1 MTDDTSHGD
10 AIAPGDVL
18 ALLALRKRA
27 MHLGEI
33 TARLGVPGERRDEVL
48 DLLEALV
55 EDGEVTELPGNR
67 FRKKSASRRKSPDTT
82 PGMVTGHLTVN
93 PRGFGFV
100 AAEDGG
106 PDVFVPAEQMGA
118 ALHGDRVELQTR
130 PTSKGREGRV
140 IAVRERRS
148 PRFTATLER
157 RGRKAWLEP
166 DDLRL
171 RGPIAVIGEVPEGRA
186 SGLAVVAELTH
197 FPQHVDDQPAARVV
211 ELLGVQGMTAVEVAK
226 IKIREGVL
234 EEFDEATREEART
247 FPDRVLPSEKE
258 GREDLRELDL
268 VTIDPDDARDHD
280 DALFAEETRDGYRVV
295 IAIADVSHY
304 VRPGTAI
311 DASAFARCTSI
322 YLPDRAIPMLPPEL
336 SSNLA
341 SLVPQKDRLCMGV
354 EVHLTRGG
362 LVRRRRLFEGVMRS
376 RGRLTYRGVARALGL
391 TESGPKQP
399 QADKRLPMLEALLEL
414 SRALRKKRM
423 RRGAL
428 DFDLPEAKVLLDA
441 HGVEPV
447 SVERSRE
454 DPGVREAYR
463 LVEEMMLLANEVVAG
478 ELKRLN
484 VPAIF
489 RAHGK
494 PDEKKI
500 ELFARTARALGHD
513 IDVEGARDPLV
524 LSKFLRSIDG
534 EEEAPILRYL
544 LLRAMQQASY
554 DVSAHVGHF
563 GLATDDY
570 LHFTSPIRRYPDLT
584 VHRVVR
590 AILRGEEVDAAALL
604 PRLRK
609 AARASSRLE
618 RRAMVVER
626 DVVNLYRAILVRER
640 VGEEF
645 EGAIS
650 GVDQNAFYVSFDE
663 PFVDAKVP
671 VERLEDDY
679 YELDALGIRLVGS
692 RTATTFGLG
701 DRLTVRL
708 EEVNVARR
716 ELLAVPVGM
725 AERRVP
731 RGERDAGEQP
741 PRRRRRSDGK
751 RSTLSASHRGAKARE
766 GDARRSRRAKKEE
779 KRAEKLARRKRRR
792 KR

>member
-1 MTDDTSHGD
+1 MNDDSSSAKD
-10 AIAPGDVL
+10 APTAGDVL
-18 ALLALRKRA
+18 ALLRARKRA
-27 MHLGEI
+27 MHLGELA
-33 TARLGVPGERRDEVL
+33 ARLGVSGDRRDEVL
-48 DLLEALV
+48 DLLEGLA
-55 EDGEVTELPGNR
+55 ETGDVTELPGNR
-67 FRKKSASRRKSPDTT
+67 FRLKGPGKRRSAQDGSVSLVAGR
-82 PGMVTGHLTVN
+82 LTVN
-93 PRGFGFV
+93 ARGFGFV

-118 ALHGDRVELQTR
+118 ALHGDRVELRTR
-130 PTSKGREGRV
+130 PTSRGREGRV
-140 IAVRERRS
+140 VAVRERRT
-148 PRFTATLER
+148 PRITATLER
-157 RGRKAWLEP
+157 RGKKAWLEP
-166 DDLRL
+166 DDVRL
-171 RGPIAVIGEVPEGRA
+171 RGPIDIVGELPEGRA
-186 SGLAVVAELTH
+186 SGLSVIAELVY
-197 FPQHVDDQPAARVV
+197 FPQHVDDHPAAKVTG
-211 ELLGVQGMTAVEVAK
+211 LLGVQGMTAVEVAK
-226 IKIREGVL
+226 IKIREGVV
-234 EEFDEATREEART
+234 EEFDAATQEEAAT

-258 GREDLRELDL
+258 GREDLRDLDL

-304 VRPGTAI
+304 VQPGTAI
-311 DASAFARCTSI
+311 DGSAFARCTSI

-376 RGRLTYRGVARALGL
+376 KGRLTYRGVARALGL
-391 TESGPKQP
+391 TEGGPRQP
-399 QADKRLPMLEALLEL
+399 QAEKRIPMLEGLLEL

-428 DFDLPEAKVLLDA
+428 DFDLPEARVTLDA

-447 SVERSRE
+447 TVQRSRS

-463 LVEEMMLLANEVVAG
+463 LVEEMMLLANEVVAS

-484 VPAIF
+484 HPAIY

-524 LSKFLRSIDG
+524 LSKFLRAVDG

-544 LLRAMQQASY
+544 LLRAMQQAVY
-554 DVSAHVGHF
+554 DVSPSIGHF

-570 LHFTSPIRRYPDLT
+570 LHFTSPIRRYPDLA

-590 AILRGEEVDAAALL
+590 ALLRGEAVDAAALV

-609 AARASSRLE
+609 AAREASRLE

-626 DVVNLYRAILVRER
+626 DVVNLYRAILVRDR

-645 EGAIS
+645 EGSIS
-650 GVDQNAFYVSFDE
+650 GVDSHAFYVSFDE

-671 VERLEDDY
+671 VERLDDDY
-679 YELDALGIRLVGS
+679 YELDSLGIRLVGS

-708 EEVNVARR
+708 
-716 ELLAVPVGM
+716 
-725 AERRVP
+725 
-731 RGERDAGEQP
+731 
-741 PRRRRRSDGK
+741 
-751 RSTLSASHRGAKARE
+751 
-766 GDARRSRRAKKEE
+766 
-779 KRAEKLARRKRRR
+779 
-792 KR
+792 

>member
-1 MTDDTSHGD
+1 MNDEHSDANDAPTS
-10 AIAPGDVL
+10 GDVL
-18 ALLALRKRA
+18 ALLRARKRA
-27 MHLGEI
+27 MHLGEVA
-33 TARLGVPGERRDEVL
+33 ARLGVPSDRRDEVL
-48 DLLEALV
+48 DLLESLA
-55 EDGEVTELPGNR
+55 ESGDVTELPGNR
-67 FRKKSASRRKSPDTT
+67 FRLKSAGKRRPQGEAGS
-82 PGMVTGHLTVN
+82 GLVAGHLTVN

-100 AAEDGG
+100 SAEDGG

-118 ALHGDRVELQTR
+118 ALHGDRVELRTR
-130 PTSKGREGRV
+130 PTSRGREGRV
-140 IAVRERRS
+140 VAVRERRP
-148 PRFTATLER
+148 PRITATLER
-157 RGRKAWLEP
+157 RGKKAWLEP
-166 DDLRL
+166 DDVRL
-171 RGPIAVIGEVPEGRA
+171 RGPIAIVGELPEGRA
-186 SGLAVVAELTH
+186 SGLSVIAELER
-197 FPQHVDDQPAARVV
+197 FPQHVDDQPAARITG
-211 ELLGVQGMTAVEVAK
+211 LLGVQGMTAVEVAK
-226 IKIREGVL
+226 IKIREGVV
-234 EEFDEATREEART
+234 EEFDAATQAEAAS

-311 DASAFARCTSI
+311 DGSAFDRCTSI

-362 LVRRRRLFEGVMRS
+362 LVKRRRLFEGVMRS
-376 RGRLTYRGVARALGL
+376 KGRLTYRGVARALGL
-391 TESGPKQP
+391 AEGGPRQP
-399 QADKRLPMLEALLEL
+399 QAEKRLPMLEALLEL
-414 SRALRKKRM
+414 SRALRKKRL

-428 DFDLPEAKVLLDA
+428 DFDLPEAKVRLDA
-441 HGVEPV
+441 HGVEPL
-447 SVERSRE
+447 SVERSRAN
-454 DPGVREAYR
+454 PGVREAYR

-478 ELKRLN
+478 ELKRLS
-484 VPAIF
+484 VPAIY

-524 LSKFLRSIDG
+524 LSKFLRAIED

-554 DVSAHVGHF
+554 DVSASIGHF

-570 LHFTSPIRRYPDLT
+570 LHFTSPIRRYPDLA

-590 AILRGEEVDAAALL
+590 AILRGEAVDAAALV

-609 AARASSRLE
+609 ASRQASRLE

-640 VGEEF
+640 IGEEF
-645 EGAIS
+645 EGSIS
-650 GVDQNAFYVSFDE
+650 GVDSHAFYVSFDE

-671 VERLEDDY
+671 VERLDDDY
-679 YELDALGIRLVGS
+679 YELDHLGIRLVGT

-701 DRLTVRL
+701 DRITVRL

-716 ELLAVPVGM
+716 EILAAPVGL
-725 AERRVP
+725 AERKAPP
-731 RGERDAGEQP
+731 RREEGA
-741 PRRRRRSDGK
+741 PRRRRRSDGA
-751 RSTLSASHRGAKARE
+751 RALPASHRGSKARE